1 MAKANEKLKTTP
13 IKATAPKQP
22 ENHPTGTPF
31 IEAGKPAPPK
41 KSETDPKKDQPAAV
55 TKSPVPE
62 KPVSVPPPKKN

>member
-1 MAKANEKLKTTP
+1 MAKQNEKLKTTP

-31 IEAGKPAPPK
+31 VEAGKPAPV
-41 KSETDPKKDQPAAV
+41 PKKDEKV
-55 TKSPVPE
+55 VSKSPIPE